1 MTKYLLD
8 TTALIDHLRGRSAVV
23 ALLSSLAREG
33 HQMGLCCVNVAE
45 LYAGLS
51 PQEQAKAERL
61 MDSLDFY
68 HVSREAAKQAGRFR
82 FEYARRGVSITTAD
96 ALIASAAI
104 EEGAVLVTAN
114 VRDFPMTALQR
125 LEQP

>member
-1 MTKYLLD
+1 
-8 TTALIDHLRGRSAVV
+8 
-23 ALLSSLAREG
+23 
-33 HQMGLCCVNVAE
+33 MGLCCVNVAE

-51 PQEQAKAERL
+51 PQEQARAERL
-61 MDSLDFY
+61 MDSLDFFP
-68 HVSREAAKQAGRFR
+68 VSREAAKQAGRFR

-104 EEGAVLVTAN
+104 EEGAVLITAN